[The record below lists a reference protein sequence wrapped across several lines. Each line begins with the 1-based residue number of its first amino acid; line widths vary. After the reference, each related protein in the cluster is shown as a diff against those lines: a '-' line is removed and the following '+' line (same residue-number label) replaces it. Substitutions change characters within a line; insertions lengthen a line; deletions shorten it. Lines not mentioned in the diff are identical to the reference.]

1 MRASVQEV
9 CVDMWG
15 GFTKVIKEVFPNA
28 NIVIDR
34 FHVMK
39 LVHKSLNAIRLTL
52 GLTGLKNKL
61 LLLKNN
67 EDLDEFEREE
77 LRELFQRSTVL
88 EFAYSFKEELRE
100 IYESKST
107 VKSGLRKMK
116 QWLMY
121 AQLFCGDIA
130 NILAK
135 HLPEIA
141 NYFLNKNTSGVT
153 EGINT
158 RIKLII
164 RQSYGFSKQ
173 DPNDKPAAILLE
185 GIREATPTKI
195 ITSIRLPP
203 IKDRFGLQVSILA
216 DCISEGFVMIANR

>member
-15 GFTKVIKEVFPNA
+15 GFPKVIKEVFPNA

-52 GLTGLKNKL
+52 GLTRLKNKL

-121 AQLFCGDIA
+121 AQLFFRDIA
-130 NILAK
+130 NTLAK

-141 NYFLNKNTSGVT
+141 NYFLNKTTSGVT

-164 RQSYGFSKQ
+164 RQSYGFSKF
-173 DPNDKPAAILLE
+173 DLMREKLL
-185 GIREATPTKI
+185 ACLFK
-195 ITSIRLPP
+195 
-203 IKDRFGLQVSILA
+203 
-216 DCISEGFVMIANR
+216 